1 MSNFQDRFPL
11 FQQETTHLQELHDI
25 FTSSFSNSLLRVKLL
40 DFLSTYP
47 GYRLFFEKNM
57 YLEDTN
63 WNFNYG
69 QNPTC
74 SLYLFSSECRN
85 STICSGPC
93 LFKHEG
99 LIKPSDL
106 KSLIKFKYK
115 MIGIL
120 LSILNHPNEILLNN
134 YKKEDFN
141 FLEESAFRMNI
152 GEYSSSKLILM
163 NHIYEGTLFQ
173 PNGTQTLTRVKK
185 KNELEPK
192 ISYCR
197 HQNKVRTLD
206 FIFVLSLCYLPI
218 GLEDQFYS
226 MMSFNYI
233 MTNLEMS
240 QLKIELYNEIKK
252 LFSPSDTYVI
262 ALKDKHTGNNS
273 DIKDCIN
280 KVLNEIMKLPLKQQE
295 NFLYYTSLEEKLERR
310 NSILAL

>member
-1 MSNFQDRFPL
+1 M
-11 FQQETTHLQELHDI
+11 
-25 FTSSFSNSLLRVKLL
+25 L

-57 YLEDTN
+57 CLVDTD
-63 WNFNYG
+63 WHFNYG

-93 LFKHEG
+93 LFKHKG
-99 LIKPSDL
+99 LIRPNDL
-106 KSLIKFKYK
+106 KALIKFKYI
-115 MIGIL
+115 MIKNL
-120 LSILNHPNEILLNN
+120 LSILYHPNEILLNN

-141 FLEESAFRMNI
+141 FLEDSAFRMNI

-163 NHIYEGTLFQ
+163 NHVYEGTLFQ
-173 PNGTQTLTRVKK
+173 PNGTQTSTRIKK
-185 KNELEPK
+185 KNELEPR

-226 MMSFNYI
+226 MMSFNHI

-262 ALKDKHTGNNS
+262 GLKDKHTGNNS

-310 NSILAL
+310 NSILAS